1 MKQSNFSVKL
11 FTQTVLVFV
20 LLSVLLTFV
29 FTSAASAQDYR
40 YTVAKDGFVS
50 GFFGGQT
57 AAYDSDLSLIA
68 EGYPDTDRHISNH
81 VAKLGEMTT
90 FGWYEAGTE
99 LTFKLFVRDTGD
111 TFYSDKS
118 LNIDGIAHVEDF
130 QFAFPSGRLSS
141 FIPMIFLGFEDLL
154 GGGDMDFNDSMAM
167 FSNVIMVPVPEPSS
181 IAMLLAG
188 LGLLGFTR
196 GSFLS

>member
-1 MKQSNFSVKL
+1 MKQSNSGL
-11 FTQTVLVFV
+11 FFIAVSMFILF
-20 LLSVLLTFV
+20 LTFGLA
-29 FTSAASAQDYR
+29 SIASAQDYR
-40 YTVAKDGFVS
+40 YTVAKDGMVS

-99 LTFKLFVRDTGD
+99 LTFKLFVHDTGD
-111 TFYSDKS
+111 TFYS
-118 LNIDGIAHVEDF
+118 NTAMNPDGMEHARAF
-130 QFAFPSGRLSS
+130 QFALPNGSLSA
-141 FIPMIFLGFEDLL
+141 FTPVIFMGFEDLL

-167 FSNVIMVPVPEPSS
+167 FSNVIMVPVPEPSA

-188 LGLLGFTR
+188 PGLLGFTR
-196 GSFLS
+196 GSFLA

>member
-1 MKQSNFSVKL
+1 MKQNNFSVKL
-11 FTQTVLVFV
+11 FTQTGLVFV
-20 LLSVLLTFV
+20 LLSLLLTFV

-40 YTVAKDGFVS
+40 YTVAKDGMVS

-99 LTFKLFVRDTGD
+99 LTFKLFVHDTGD
-111 TFYSDKS
+111 TFYS
-118 LNIDGIAHVEDF
+118 NTVMNPDGMEHARAF
-130 QFAFPSGRLSS
+130 QFALPNGTLSA
-141 FIPMIFLGFEDLL
+141 FTPVIFMGFEDLL

-181 IAMLLAG
+181 VAMLLAG

-196 GSFLS
+196 NAFMS

>member
-11 FTQTVLVFV
+11 FTQTGLVFV
-20 LLSVLLTFV
+20 LLSLLLTFGLA
-29 FTSAASAQDYR
+29 SAASAQDYR
-40 YTVAKDGFVS
+40 YTVAKDGMVS

-99 LTFKLFVRDTGD
+99 LTFKLFVHNTGD
-111 TFYSDKS
+111 TFYS
-118 LNIDGIAHVEDF
+118 NTAMNPDGLEHARAF
-130 QFAFPSGRLSS
+130 QFALPNGSLSV
-141 FIPMIFLGFEDLL
+141 FTPVIFMGFEDLL
-154 GGGDMDFNDSMAM
+154 GGGDMDFNDNMAM
-167 FSNVIMVPVPEPSS
+167 FSNVVMVPVPEPSA

-196 GSFLS
+196 NAFLS

>member
-1 MKQSNFSVKL
+1 MKQSNSGL
-11 FTQTVLVFV
+11 FFIAVSMFILF
-20 LLSVLLTFV
+20 LTFGLA
-29 FTSAASAQDYR
+29 SIASAQDYR
-40 YTVAKDGFVS
+40 YTVAKDGMVS

-99 LTFKLFVRDTGD
+99 LTFKLFVHDTGD
-111 TFYSDKS
+111 TFYS
-118 LNIDGIAHVEDF
+118 NTAMNPDGMEHARAF
-130 QFAFPSGRLSS
+130 QFALPNGSLSA
-141 FIPMIFLGFEDLL
+141 FTPVIFMGFEDLM

-167 FSNVIMVPVPEPSS
+167 FSNVIMVPVPEPSA

-188 LGLLGFTR
+188 PGLLGFTR

>member
-11 FTQTVLVFV
+11 FTQT
-20 LLSVLLTFV
+20 LLSLLLTFV
-29 FTSAASAQDYR
+29 FTSAASALDYSYR
-40 YTVAKDGFVS
+40 VARDGFVM
-50 GFFGGQT
+50 GFFAGQT
-57 AAYDSDLSLIA
+57 AAYDSDLSVIA
-68 EGYPDTDRHISNH
+68 AGYPDSGQHIGNH
-81 VAKLGEMTT
+81 TSDVGDKTI
-90 FGWYEAGTE
+90 FGWYKAGTE
-99 LTFKLFVRDTGD
+99 LTFKLDVHNTGD

-141 FIPMIFLGFEDLL
+141 FIPMIFLGFEDLM
-154 GGGDMDFNDSMAM
+154 GGGDMDFNDNMAM
-167 FSNVIMVPVPEPSS
+167 FSNVVMVPVPEPSS

-196 GSFLS
+196 NAFLS

>member
-1 MKQSNFSVKL
+1 MKQSNSGL
-11 FTQTVLVFV
+11 FFIAVSMFILF
-20 LLSVLLTFV
+20 LTFGLA
-29 FTSAASAQDYR
+29 SIASAQDYR
-40 YTVAKDGFVS
+40 YTVAKDGMVS

-57 AAYDSDLSLIA
+57 ASYDSDLSLIA

-99 LTFKLFVRDTGD
+99 LTFKLFVHDTGD
-111 TFYSDKS
+111 TFYSNTAMNPDGMDHARAFQCALPNGS
-118 LNIDGIAHVEDF
+118 LS
-130 QFAFPSGRLSS
+130 AFTPV
-141 FIPMIFLGFEDLL
+141 IFMGFEDLM

-167 FSNVIMVPVPEPSS
+167 FSNVIMVPVPEPSA

-188 LGLLGFTR
+188 PGLLGFTR